1 MWVPDLWIYRYVR
14 ECSPGP
20 TSTHTRTKRD
30 EKKGST
36 PHIGTNDTSK
46 GIDAHNFRSRSSVK
60 EEFFLIYQRSVPND
74 LMKMRKKFGQLLK
87 DICIAGWVGDLII
100 CCLVNKHHYT
110 LDSSRSNVIFFGEK
124 KGHRSAN
131 FTGARKG
138 KCKGN

>member
-1 MWVPDLWIYRYVR
+1 
-14 ECSPGP
+14 
-20 TSTHTRTKRD
+20 
-30 EKKGST
+30 
-36 PHIGTNDTSK
+36 
-46 GIDAHNFRSRSSVK
+46 
-60 EEFFLIYQRSVPND
+60 
-74 LMKMRKKFGQLLK
+74 MKMRRKFGQLLK